1 LKRHP
6 EQEKIFTRLNK
17 QDFFAP
23 NRWRTRLQPI
33 RTVTE
38 GNTEPA
44 ECASEITASIK
55 ILPVVQVP
63 LYQKIAQ
70 KATKLHLLGMG
81 YKDIAKSLNVS
92 KTTVINAISWQNT
105 QR

>member
-1 LKRHP
+1 
-6 EQEKIFTRLNK
+6 
-17 QDFFAP
+17 
-23 NRWRTRLQPI
+23 
-33 RTVTE
+33 VTE

-55 ILPVVQVP
+55 ILPVVQIP

-70 KATKLHLLGMG
+70 KATKLRLLGMG

-92 KTTVINAISWQNT
+92 KTTIIRALVWQHT
-105 QR
+105 QRGHRQNG